1 MTTLSIPLVVG
12 DARPTRAEAAALAV
26 AARIESAVA
35 RRMADRPERARRAA
49 ERARTVEDARASV
62 LRQMAQHPRR

>member
-1 MTTLSIPLVVG
+1 MPMSWLATIGYGIAGLRVDG
-12 DARPTRAEAAALAV
+12 NDALAV
-26 AARIESAVA
+26 YAATQW
-35 RRMADRPERARRAA
+35 AA